1 MQSLKWQFFQGPVI
15 QTETPLVH
23 DNHVEDVLN
32 PVSNGESKL
41 ESPNEPSVE
50 QDKDMSK
57 SSKYC

>member
-1 MQSLKWQFFQGPVI
+1 MLLLKWQFFQGQVI

-23 DNHVEDVLN
+23 DDHVEDVLN

-50 QDKDMSK
+50 QDKEMSK
-57 SSKYC
+57 S